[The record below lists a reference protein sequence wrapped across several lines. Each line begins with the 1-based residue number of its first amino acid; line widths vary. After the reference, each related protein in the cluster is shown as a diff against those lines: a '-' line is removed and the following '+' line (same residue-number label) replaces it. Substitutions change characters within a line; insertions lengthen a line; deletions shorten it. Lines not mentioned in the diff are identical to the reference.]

1 MNFWYNLFY
10 ETSTISFF
18 SHYNYFSCLFY
29 ECIDFDRRFLD
40 CRYLRL
46 AFIAYRNL
54 HFAYK
59 VTKFIRLVEKQT
71 KK

>member
-1 MNFWYNLFY
+1 MKLPQFLFLAI
-10 ETSTISFF
+10 TTILAV
-18 SHYNYFSCLFY
+18 YFTNASILTG
-29 ECIDFDRRFLD
+29 DFLIAGI
-40 CRYLRL
+40 Y

>member
-1 MNFWYNLFY
+1 MKLPQFLFLAITTILAVYFMNASIL
-10 ETSTISFF
+10 TG
-18 SHYNYFSCLFY
+18 
-29 ECIDFDRRFLD
+29 DFLIAGI
-40 CRYLRL
+40 Y

-54 HFAYK
+54 HFAHK

>member
-1 MNFWYNLFY
+1 MKLPQFLFLAITTILSVYFMNASIL
-10 ETSTISFF
+10 TG
-18 SHYNYFSCLFY
+18 
-29 ECIDFDRRFLD
+29 DFLIAGI
-40 CRYLRL
+40 Y

>member
-1 MNFWYNLFY
+1 MKLPQFLFLAITTILAVYFMNASIL
-10 ETSTISFF
+10 TG
-18 SHYNYFSCLFY
+18 
-29 ECIDFDRRFLD
+29 DFLIAGI
-40 CRYLRL
+40 Y
-46 AFIAYRNL
+46 AIIAYRNL

>member
-1 MNFWYNLFY
+1 MKLPQFLFLAITTILAVYFMNASIL
-10 ETSTISFF
+10 TG
-18 SHYNYFSCLFY
+18 
-29 ECIDFDRRFLD
+29 DFLIADI
-40 CRYLRL
+40 Y

>member
-1 MNFWYNLFY
+1 MKLPQFLFLAITTILAVYFMNASIL
-10 ETSTISFF
+10 TG
-18 SHYNYFSCLFY
+18 
-29 ECIDFDRRFLD
+29 DFLIVGI
-40 CRYLRL
+40 Y

>member
-1 MNFWYNLFY
+1 MKLPQFLFLAITTILAAYFMNASIL
-10 ETSTISFF
+10 TG
-18 SHYNYFSCLFY
+18 
-29 ECIDFDRRFLD
+29 DFLIAGI
-40 CRYLRL
+40 Y